1 MNYDEKLLVG
11 HRWYETN
18 SIKPLFCF
26 GHGLSFTNFNYQNLE
41 IKIDN
46 DYAVSCK
53 FEVQNIGDIPGLET
67 AQCYVGYSDP
77 MPQQPCKT
85 LQGFVKEEIG
95 ANELKKMEINLG
107 PRNFSYWSV
116 DRGAWEIRGGMYRIL
131 IGSSS
136 ENILL
141 EASINLEQ
149 VLEVL

>member
-1 MNYDEKLLVG
+1 
-11 HRWYETN
+11 
-18 SIKPLFCF
+18 
-26 GHGLSFTNFNYQNLE
+26 
-41 IKIDN
+41 
-46 DYAVSCK
+46 
-53 FEVQNIGDIPGLET
+53 
-67 AQCYVGYSDP
+67 

-116 DRGAWEIRGGMYRIL
+116 DRGAWEIRGGTYSIL